1 MMLQISMDEFVRFK
15 RTNYNINVLRD
26 IIMTS
31 YIKNV
36 QPEDLILEHNY
47 GRTIRVTLKK

>member
-1 MMLQISMDEFVRFK
+1 MMLQISMEEFVRFK
-15 RTNYNINVLRD
+15 RTNYNINVLKD
-26 IIMTS
+26 IIITS

-36 QPEDLILEHNY
+36 HKDDLILEHNY